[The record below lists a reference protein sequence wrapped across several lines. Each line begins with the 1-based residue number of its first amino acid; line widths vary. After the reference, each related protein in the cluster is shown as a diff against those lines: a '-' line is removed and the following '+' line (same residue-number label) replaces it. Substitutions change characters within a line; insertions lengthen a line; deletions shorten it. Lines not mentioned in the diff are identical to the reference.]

1 MQSRSEIMRKPPPL
15 NLGNAN
21 PGQNGV
27 VDAQFLIAG
36 INQQLAAHT
45 PPLGALL
52 KTFTGNFQ
60 QLSKC
65 EMGTQ
70 AFQQSIAALPPCFL
84 NLAVALNDGNAINA
98 FINGPGW
105 VQMTTWLTNNVPNVV
120 VPGVVVGLLSALS
133 QALRQG
139 NIAAA
144 DHAATQLLQQFLLP
158 ILGVL

>member
-1 MQSRSEIMRKPPPL
+1 MRKPPPL

-70 AFQQSIAALPPCFL
+70 IFQQKIAALPPCFL

-105 VQMTTWLTNNVPNVV
+105 VQMTTWLTNHVPHV
-120 VPGVVVGLLSALS
+120 VPDAVAGLLAALGR
-133 QALRQG
+133 ALTQG
-139 NIAAA
+139 DIAAA
-144 DHAATQLLQQFLLP
+144 DHAARQLLQQFLLP

>member
-1 MQSRSEIMRKPPPL
+1 MRKPPPF

-36 INQQLAAHT
+36 INQQLTAHA
-45 PPLGALL
+45 PPQGALL

-70 AFQQSIAALPPCFL
+70 AFQQNIAALPPCFL
-84 NLAVALNDGNAINA
+84 NLAVALNNGDAINT

-105 VQMTTWLTNNVPNVV
+105 VQMTTWLMHNVPNV

-139 NIAAA
+139 NIEAA
-144 DHAATQLLQQFLLP
+144 DHAARQLLQQFLLP